1 MTNHNLEVCQA
12 IISSIADRK
21 LNDAQDMLESTM
33 NNKISDALVERR
45 DIVALE
51 LGQNINEEDSDYDTF
66 FKKAMKKFNI
76 SSPGDLKSE
85 EEKKKFFSYVDKNF
99 KSKNEETELDE
110 GTPNKLNEAMVT
122 STGKNI
128 SYKDGPYTGE
138 VIKKGKIVRTET
150 DLEFNELAKF
160 IEDYAN
166 YGRKVNI
173 KDNKGRTVH
182 NESVLDE
189 EVTPSNPTS
198 VQVGFEGQRDGV
210 LNAMGS
216 NNPDDLNL
224 FDYNGDGVIDFDDLL
239 IVLSMESAGEDPMY
253 AFQYR
258 EDGRDPTTS
267 GSGKKST
274 PNISGVGGKRPTM
287 PSNPTIGGS
296 PTMTGQPSLVDP
308 IQAMGG
314 RG

>member
-21 LNDAQDMLESTM
+21 LNDAQEMLESTM

-66 FKKAMKKFNI
+66 FKKAMKKFSI

-85 EEKKKFFSYVDKNF
+85 EEKKKFFNYVDKNF
-99 KSKNEETELDE
+99 KSKNEETE
-110 GTPNKLNEAMVT
+110 
-122 STGKNI
+122 
-128 SYKDGPYTGE
+128 
-138 VIKKGKIVRTET
+138 
-150 DLEFNELAKF
+150 
-160 IEDYAN
+160 
-166 YGRKVNI
+166 
-173 KDNKGRTVH
+173 
-182 NESVLDE
+182 LDE

-216 NNPDDLNL
+216 NNPEDLNL

-239 IVLSMESAGEDPMY
+239 IVLSMEGAGEDPMY

-258 EDGRDPTTS
+258 EAQGLAGRDPTTS

-274 PNISGVGGKRPTM
+274 PNISGVGGKRPTTT
-287 PSNPTIGGS
+287 SNPTIGGS
-296 PTMTGQPSLVDP
+296 PTMTGTPSLIDP

>member
-99 KSKNEETELDE
+99 KSKNEETE
-110 GTPNKLNEAMVT
+110 
-122 STGKNI
+122 
-128 SYKDGPYTGE
+128 
-138 VIKKGKIVRTET
+138 
-150 DLEFNELAKF
+150 
-160 IEDYAN
+160 
-166 YGRKVNI
+166 
-173 KDNKGRTVH
+173 
-182 NESVLDE
+182 LDE